1 MALTAT
7 FLTDGGQSSTS
18 IAVLLADHLGRAR
31 RSVDIAIYDLKLD
44 SEPGELIRQ
53 AVHDAKSRGVTVRL
67 VFNQEKPRIRPLP
80 PPGFV
85 DYDFL
90 RSLQVDSRAVPGE
103 PDLMHHK
110 YVVSD
115 VGTVNAGVWTGSTN
129 WTDDSWNR
137 EENVI
142 VRLTDPGVA
151 ALYGAN
157 FEELWDSR
165 SVQHSGHQPPTWFEL
180 EPALRVRP
188 YFTPARAAKLVH
200 EIAQRIATA
209 GRRVRICSPVVTS
222 GPVLA
227 SLAEAL
233 GRAGLSLGGCYD
245 RTQMAEVMHQWSQ
258 KAESAWKQ
266 QAWETVRAGM
276 RWGAKISTPYS
287 PGSVH
292 DFMHAKCLVADD
304 TVFVGSFNFSHSG
317 EENAENVLEIESAEV
332 ADTFA
337 AYVDRL
343 TEQYR
348 LPLGVV

>member
-1 MALTAT
+1 MALTAS
-7 FLTDGGQSSTS
+7 FLTDGGQSAAS
-18 IAVLLADHLGRAR
+18 IAQLLAGHLGLAR

-44 SEPGELIRQ
+44 SGPGGVIRR
-53 AVHDAKSRGVTVRL
+53 AIHDAKSRGVTIRL
-67 VFNQEKPRIRPLP
+67 VFNQEKARMRPLP

-90 RSLQVDSRAVPGE
+90 HTLQVDSRAVPGE

-115 VGTVNAGVWTGSTN
+115 VGAPDASVWTGSTN

-157 FEELWDSR
+157 FEELWESR
-165 SVQHSGHQPPTWFEL
+165 SVQHSGHQAPTWFEV

-188 YFTPARAAKLVH
+188 YFTPARAPKLVH

-209 GRRVRICSPVVTS
+209 GRRVRLCSPVVTS

-233 GRAGLSLGGCYD
+233 GRGVLSLAGCYD
-245 RTQMAEVMHQWSQ
+245 RTQMAEVMYQWSQ
-258 KAESAWKQ
+258 KPGSAWKQ
-266 QAWETVRAGM
+266 QAWETVRLGM
-276 RWGAKISTPYS
+276 RWGAKTSTPYS
-287 PGSVH
+287 PGSIH
-292 DFMHAKCLVADD
+292 DFMHAKCLIADD

-317 EENAENVLEIESAEV
+317 EENAENVLEIESPEV

-337 AYVDRL
+337 AYVDGLVER
-343 TEQYR
+343 YR
-348 LPLGVV
+348 PHSVP